1 MPSRKDNHSR
11 AKQAYDLRT
20 QDRLEWDIIA
30 SRLGWRS
37 ASSPWNAAMDYAQN
51 MGLPW
56 PPDRA
61 RSMGE
66 AAYHALARGICP
78 DLIDKMMGGKPTK
91 NRPREYARAWAK
103 RKNLPWPPEKT

>member
-1 MPSRKDNHSR
+1 MRSPVNKESR

-20 QDRLEWDIIA
+20 QDRLEWHIIA
-30 SRLGWRS
+30 TKLGWKS
-37 ASSPWNAAMDYAQN
+37 GSSPWNAAMDYAEK

-56 PPDRA
+56 PPDKA

-66 AAYHALARGICP
+66 VAYHALARDICP
-78 DLIDKMMGGKPTK
+78 DLIDQMMGGKPAP

-103 RKNLPWPPEKT
+103 RKNLPWPPRET